1 MPAGWAGILL
11 LSAWL
16 RAPAALY
23 PPIGRLKSLKST
35 PSCRK
40 EKGLRNKQNRQRERA
55 MMKTLQIVCA
65 VLLLLLGCSRLSA
78 EDSRELVSALKQGG
92 HVVVFRHGATD
103 DSQKD
108 IYPFD
113 FGDMKAQ
120 RQLSEK
126 GREMARQIGTAIKK
140 LGIPVGEIYTS
151 RLNRAIETG
160 KLLSD
165 KEVKPLDALTDSG
178 AASASAMAN
187 PAGGNAKAG
196 LALRELVNAAPK
208 AGTNTF
214 IVTHKTN
221 IADAFGKEASD
232 VQEGEAF
239 VYRSSGSAPS
249 AFVGRVKAAFWSDQ
263 AAN

>member
-1 MPAGWAGILL
+1 
-11 LSAWL
+11 
-16 RAPAALY
+16 
-23 PPIGRLKSLKST
+23 
-35 PSCRK
+35 
-40 EKGLRNKQNRQRERA
+40 
-55 MMKTLQIVCA
+55 MKTLQVVCA
-65 VLLLLLGCSRLSA
+65 VFLFLLSCSGGFA
-78 EDSRELVSALKQGG
+78 EESRELVSALKQGG
-92 HVVVFRHGATD
+92 YVIVFRHGATD

-108 IYPFD
+108 IYPFNFD
-113 FGDMKAQ
+113 DMKTQ

-126 GREMARQIGTAIKK
+126 GRDMARQIGAAIKK
-140 LGIPVGEIYTS
+140 LGIPIGEVYTS

-165 KEVKPLDALTDSG
+165 QEVRPVDALTDSG
-178 AASASAMAN
+178 AGSTSAMAN
-187 PAGGNAKAG
+187 PTGGNAKAG
-196 LALRELVNAAPK
+196 LALRELINAAPK
-208 AGTNTF
+208 AGTNTL

-249 AFVGRVKAAFWSDQ
+249 ALVARVKAAFWIDQ

>member
-1 MPAGWAGILL
+1 
-11 LSAWL
+11 
-16 RAPAALY
+16 
-23 PPIGRLKSLKST
+23 
-35 PSCRK
+35 
-40 EKGLRNKQNRQRERA
+40 
-55 MMKTLQIVCA
+55 MKTLQVVCA
-65 VLLLLLGCSRLSA
+65 VFLFLLSCSGGFA
-78 EDSRELVSALKQGG
+78 EESRELVSALKHGG
-92 HVVVFRHGATD
+92 YVIVFRHGATD

-108 IYPFD
+108 IYPFNFD
-113 FGDMKAQ
+113 DMKTQ

-126 GREMARQIGTAIKK
+126 GRDMARQIGAAIKK
-140 LGIPVGEIYTS
+140 LGIPIGEVYTS

-165 KEVKPLDALTDSG
+165 QEVRPVDALTDSG
-178 AASASAMAN
+178 AGSTSAMAS
-187 PAGGNAKAG
+187 PTGGNAKAG
-196 LALRELVNAAPK
+196 LALRELINAAPK
-208 AGTNTF
+208 AGTNTL

-249 AFVGRVKAAFWSDQ
+249 ALVARVKAAFWIDQ

>member
-1 MPAGWAGILL
+1 
-11 LSAWL
+11 
-16 RAPAALY
+16 
-23 PPIGRLKSLKST
+23 
-35 PSCRK
+35 
-40 EKGLRNKQNRQRERA
+40 

-178 AASASAMAN
+178 AGSASAMAN

-239 VYRSSGSAPS
+239 IYRSSGSAPS
-249 AFVGRVKAAFWSDQ
+249 AFVGREKAAFWSDQ

>member
-1 MPAGWAGILL
+1 
-11 LSAWL
+11 
-16 RAPAALY
+16 
-23 PPIGRLKSLKST
+23 
-35 PSCRK
+35 
-40 EKGLRNKQNRQRERA
+40 
-55 MMKTLQIVCA
+55 MKTLQVVCA
-65 VLLLLLGCSRLSA
+65 VFLFLLSCSGGFA
-78 EDSRELVSALKQGG
+78 EEPRELVSALKQGG
-92 HVVVFRHGATD
+92 YVIVFRHGATD

-108 IYPFD
+108 IYPFNFD
-113 FGDMKAQ
+113 DMKTQ

-126 GREMARQIGTAIKK
+126 GRDMARQIGAAIKK
-140 LGIPVGEIYTS
+140 LGIPIGEVYTS

-165 KEVKPLDALTDSG
+165 QEVRPVDALTDSG
-178 AASASAMAN
+178 AGSTSAMAS
-187 PAGGNAKAG
+187 PTGGNAKAG
-196 LALRELVNAAPK
+196 LALRELINAAPK
-208 AGTNTF
+208 AGTNTL

-249 AFVGRVKAAFWSDQ
+249 ALVARVKAAFWIDQ

>member
-1 MPAGWAGILL
+1 
-11 LSAWL
+11 
-16 RAPAALY
+16 
-23 PPIGRLKSLKST
+23 
-35 PSCRK
+35 
-40 EKGLRNKQNRQRERA
+40 
-55 MMKTLQIVCA
+55 MKTLQVVCA
-65 VLLLLLGCSRLSA
+65 VFLFLLSCSGGFA
-78 EDSRELVSALKQGG
+78 EESRELVSALKQGG
-92 HVVVFRHGATD
+92 YVIVFRHGATD

-108 IYPFD
+108 IYPFNFD
-113 FGDMKAQ
+113 DMKTQ

-126 GREMARQIGTAIKK
+126 GRDMARQIGAAIKK
-140 LGIPVGEIYTS
+140 LGIPIGEVYTS

-165 KEVKPLDALTDSG
+165 QEVRPVDALTDSG
-178 AASASAMAN
+178 AGSTSAMAS
-187 PAGGNAKAG
+187 PTGGNAKAG
-196 LALRELVNAAPK
+196 LALRELINAAPK
-208 AGTNTF
+208 AGTNTL

-249 AFVGRVKAAFWSDQ
+249 ALVARVKAAFWIDQ